1 VHKKRVLVVS
11 HECVTLLNQ
20 QIYAEIQRLSDWSFT
35 LLLPAVW
42 KDEFGNLLRPAILP
56 GFDAGL
62 VTAPVRLNGNII
74 LHSYQFN
81 FRRFL
86 NQNKFDLIYVNHEP
100 YGVSTAQVCWANLQ
114 TVKLPFGFHSCQNI
128 YKQYPIP
135 FRWLERMVY
144 RSSSFAFPITEAV
157 ARVLRQK
164 GFTGGVGLCPFPF
177 DPDLYHPLPEAERKD
192 LIPRAVDEV
201 VIGYVGRMV
210 EQKGLQTL
218 IEALAR
224 LPLSRWKL
232 VVIGTGP
239 YESRF
244 DELVSLHGLTDRVT
258 RLGYVAHDVTPRYL
272 AALDILVLP
281 SETRPNWKEQF
292 GRVLIEAMACG
303 VCVVGSDSGEIP
315 TLIKASG
322 GGRVFPEAKP
332 EALAE
337 VLQELIRDENQRRT
351 FARNGGTWVNKNIS
365 LPAVATSMAGA
376 MQEALAGVQPVL
388 LQPAENENHP

>member
-1 VHKKRVLVVS
+1 VHKRCVLVVT
-11 HECVTLLNQ
+11 HECVTLNQ
-20 QIYAEIQRLSDWSFT
+20 QIYAEVQRLTGWSFT

-42 KDEFGNLLRPAILP
+42 KDEFGNNLQPAILA
-56 GFDAGL
+56 GFEAEL

-74 LHSYQFN
+74 LHSYRFN

-86 NQNKFDLIYVNHEP
+86 SEKKFDLIYVNHEP
-100 YGVSTAQVCWANLQ
+100 YGMSTAQVCWANLQ
-114 TVKLPFGFHSCQNI
+114 TAKLPFGFHSCQNI
-128 YKQYPIP
+128 YKKYPLP

-157 ARVLRQK
+157 ERVLRQK
-164 GFTGGVGLCPFPF
+164 GFKGGVGLCPFPF
-177 DPDLYHPLPEAERKD
+177 DPNLYHPLPEPERQD
-192 LIPRAVDEV
+192 LIPRATGEV

-224 LPLSRWKL
+224 LPRSNWKL

-244 DELVSLHGLTDRVT
+244 DELVSTHGLTDRVT
-258 RLGYVAHDVTPRYL
+258 RLGYVAHDLTPRYL
-272 AALDILVLP
+272 GAMDILVLP
-281 SETRPNWKEQF
+281 SETRPNWKEQL

-303 VCVVGSDSGEIP
+303 TSVVGSDSGEIP

-322 GGRVFPEAKP
+322 GGRVFPEANP
-332 EALAE
+332 GALAD
-337 VLQELIRDENQRRT
+337 VLQQMIADDSQRKT
-351 FARNGGTWVNKNIS
+351 FARVGGVWANNYIS
-365 LPAVATSMAGA
+365 LPAVATSVGRVM
-376 MQEALAGVQPVL
+376 ENALSDA
-388 LQPAENENHP
+388 

>member
-1 VHKKRVLVVS
+1 MHKRCVLVVT
-11 HECVTLLNQ
+11 HECVTLNQ
-20 QIYAEIQRLSDWSFT
+20 QIYAEVQRLTGWSFT

-42 KDEFGNLLRPAILP
+42 KDEFGNNLQPAILA
-56 GFDAGL
+56 GFEAEL

-74 LHSYQFN
+74 LHSYRFN

-86 NQNKFDLIYVNHEP
+86 SEKKFDLIYVNHEP
-100 YGVSTAQVCWANLQ
+100 YGMSTAQVCWANLQ
-114 TVKLPFGFHSCQNI
+114 TAKLPFGFHSCQNI
-128 YKQYPIP
+128 YKKYPLP

-157 ARVLRQK
+157 ERVLRQK
-164 GFTGGVGLCPFPF
+164 GFKGGVGLCPFPF
-177 DPDLYHPLPEAERKD
+177 DPNLYHPLPEPERQD
-192 LIPRAVDEV
+192 LIPRATGEV

-224 LPLSRWKL
+224 LPRSNWKL

-244 DELVSLHGLTDRVT
+244 DELVSTHGLTDRVT
-258 RLGYVAHDVTPRYL
+258 RLGYVAHDLTPRYL
-272 AALDILVLP
+272 GAMDILVLP
-281 SETRPNWKEQF
+281 SETRPNWKEQL

-303 VCVVGSDSGEIP
+303 TSVVGSDSGEIP

-322 GGRVFPEAKP
+322 GGRVFPEANP
-332 EALAE
+332 GALAD
-337 VLQELIRDENQRRT
+337 VLQQMIADDSQRKT
-351 FARNGGTWVNKNIS
+351 FARVGGVWANNYIS
-365 LPAVATSMAGA
+365 LPAVATSVGRVM
-376 MQEALAGVQPVL
+376 ENALSDA
-388 LQPAENENHP
+388 